1 MTNLKDSRI
10 IKSISFLHGEER
22 AIVEADKNGTF
33 RVPVTKVVEGRVKTQ
48 YKNLSASEIIAHPSI
63 MHADPVLT
71 LKSGEKIRVFDGGD
85 ASYLPAMSQ
94 GIIERHDKFEMLRRK
109 FEKKKKAL
117 KEKQAKSTRNSKK
130 TPIIP
135 PFSPYIA
142 GTTQRDPSDTD
153 EHDNPFYW
161 DDDNDG
167 LH

>member
-1 MTNLKDSRI
+1 MSNLKDSRI

-22 AIVEADKNGTF
+22 VIVEADKNGTF

-63 MHADPVLT
+63 MHSDPVLT

-117 KEKQAKSTRNSKK
+117 KEKQAKQVSRNSKK

-135 PFSPYIA
+135 PFSPYLA
-142 GTTQRDPSDTD
+142 GTTKKDPSDTD
-153 EHDNPFYW
+153 EYNNPFNW
-161 DDDNDG
+161 DDEEWF
-167 LH
+167 